1 MKETLFILFSF
12 VFLPLFSQENP
23 DTAEVVLERT
33 NPKPKSATY
42 ELVTVVYTD
51 TNMYVRLA
59 NYSGPVQIEIRNGT
73 GIVNISAS
81 QRVNG
86 NTTIML
92 PLNALL
98 PDQYSLFILAEY
110 MYFGNFI
117 TYYMEAATL

>member
-1 MKETLFILFSF
+1 MEKILFILFSF

-42 ELVTVVYTD
+42 ELVTVVHTD

-81 QRVNG
+81 QSVDGDITPVRHR
-86 NTTIML
+86 TI
-92 PLNALL
+92 
-98 PDQYSLFILAEY
+98 
-110 MYFGNFI
+110 
-117 TYYMEAATL
+117 

>member
-59 NYSGPVQIEIRNGT
+59 NYSGPVQIEIRDGI

-81 QRVNG
+81 QSVDG
-86 NTTIML
+86 DITIVLPINT
-92 PLNALL
+92 LL
-98 PDQYSLFILAEY
+98 PGKYSLFILAKC

-117 TYYMEAATL
+117 IN